1 MNGIENAQHDIS
13 DARFSVDT
21 AIELLSGIGKDTQD
35 DAAEL
40 SAVIEKLMELKGGLD
55 DTYHR
60 LASVQHHAEP

>member
-21 AIELLSGIGKDTQD
+21 AIELLSGIGKDAQD

-40 SAVIEKLMELKGGLD
+40 SSVIEKLLELKGGLD
-55 DTYHR
+55 DTYQR
-60 LASVQHHAEP
+60 LVTVQHHFDP